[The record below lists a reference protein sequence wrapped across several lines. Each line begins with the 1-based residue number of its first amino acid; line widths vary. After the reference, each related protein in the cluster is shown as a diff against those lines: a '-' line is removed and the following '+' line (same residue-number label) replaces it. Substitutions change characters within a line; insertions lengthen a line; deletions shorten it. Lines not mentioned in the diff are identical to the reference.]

1 MKTLLMIIS
10 IGVICLS
17 CGKKDSP
24 EYQSVIP
31 SNPTVFSR

>member
-1 MKTLLMIIS
+1 MKTLLII
-10 IGVICLS
+10 IGISVICLS

-24 EYQSVIP
+24 EYQAVIS